1 MKKEM
6 IMDEIFTFNVIV
18 DILKENEDFKHMI
31 IKEC

>member
-1 MKKEM
+1 M